1 MQLITHLV
9 LFSRKSN
16 FSCSSV
22 YITND
27 HLFNMFSC
35 FIAEENWRRGD
46 QRSVLAD
53 YATVC
58 FRRYYICKKKIPKHP
73 KCLSILQIS
82 ALSPSW
88 FHLFATELVDNGWQW
103 LAVVDNSWQW
113 LAMVGNGKP
122 LCFRACWQ
130 SRRAEKYSPP
140 APAYSSSET
149 PANWQLK
156 FHLH

>member
-1 MQLITHLV
+1 MFYRWGKFEKGRSKVSVGRLCHC
-9 LFSRKSN
+9 LFSE
-16 FSCSSV
+16 
-22 YITND
+22 ITY
-27 HLFNMFSC
+27 LQ
-35 FIAEENWRRGD
+35 E
-46 QRSVLAD
+46 
-53 YATVC
+53 
-58 FRRYYICKKKIPKHP
+58 KISRHP

-156 FHLH
+156 FHLHQVNIKTRPPYPIEPNNQIDQPHQWPGSRSSRS

>member
-1 MQLITHLV
+1 MP
-9 LFSRKSN
+9 LFV
-16 FSCSSV
+16 F
-22 YITND
+22 
-27 HLFNMFSC
+27 LQ
-35 FIAEENWRRGD
+35 E
-46 QRSVLAD
+46 
-53 YATVC
+53 
-58 FRRYYICKKKIPKHP
+58 KIPKHP

-88 FHLFATELVDNGWQW
+88 FHLFATELVDSGWQW

-113 LAMVGNGKP
+113 LTMVDNSWQWLTMVGNGKP

-149 PANWQLK
+149 PAYWQMK
-156 FHLH
+156 FHLQQVIIKTRLPYPIEPNNQIDQPHQWPGSRSSRS